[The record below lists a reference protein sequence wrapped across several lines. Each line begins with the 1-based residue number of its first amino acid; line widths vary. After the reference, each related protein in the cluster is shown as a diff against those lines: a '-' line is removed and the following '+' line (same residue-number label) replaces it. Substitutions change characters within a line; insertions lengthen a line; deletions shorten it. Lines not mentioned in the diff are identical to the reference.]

1 MRKLVGDTG
10 LEIDTS
16 IGKIK
21 ISSFIYGDNLSNFST
36 IILRGKIRNAE
47 KIKELAETVDKLNV
61 PSNFTDFQKNCKSIF
76 LEISKYI
83 ENVEEVYIEINR
95 GKEDI
100 SDSFAEMFRETV
112 KNFGNIDTV
121 IKSGLDYLKFSKIWQ
136 NIFQQEG
143 PRAFFI
149 FLIFYQISCWH

>member
-1 MRKLVGDTG
+1 M
-10 LEIDTS
+10 IA
-16 IGKIK
+16 
-21 ISSFIYGDNLSNFST
+21 DNLSNFST

-121 IKSGLDYLKFSKIWQ
+121 IKSGLDYLKFSKI
-136 NIFQQEG
+136 
-143 PRAFFI
+143 
-149 FLIFYQISCWH
+149 